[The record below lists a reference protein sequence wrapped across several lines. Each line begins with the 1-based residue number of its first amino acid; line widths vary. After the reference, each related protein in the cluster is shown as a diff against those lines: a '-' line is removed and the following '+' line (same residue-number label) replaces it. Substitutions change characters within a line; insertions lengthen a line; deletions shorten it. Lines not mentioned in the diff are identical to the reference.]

1 MRSGSLLVQRYII
14 AAIVPY
20 LLMALLLLTAILL
33 AQQSGRLAEILLVAR
48 VPTDL
53 LAEFSLSLIPNV
65 LVFAL
70 PTAMLVGALVGLSRM
85 GTDSELVAMRAAGI
99 GTWQMVWPVLL
110 LGCLLAAVAL
120 WVNMLVAP
128 EAARTLRRATIRAA
142 LYKMDSPVEPRTF
155 NTEIP
160 GYVIYVKD
168 GDKASGQWGRVF
180 LFAQPKDGPTRLV
193 TARSGRI
200 DSSSERSE
208 LVLSDAIST
217 SFPAAQGQ
225 GGTQATRATERLEQI
240 RFLLD
245 TGRGELLGE
254 LRRDD
259 ARPEEM
265 DWGQLVKEGGT
276 PRESRERLTIAY
288 RRLAFSMGP
297 LLFALLGAGLG
308 MRIRKGG
315 RGFGVLLSIAVLLLY
330 YLLSLLGEQMA
341 RSGAVPALVGTWISN
356 LLMAVWASLL
366 LLKRR
371 WHLFSWRFAALT
383 GRVAERGALTQAH
396 VGAQAFER
404 AGRGRLLGFPSLLD
418 RNVIRAVALS
428 FTTVLAALTAL
439 ILVFTLFDL
448 WKWIVER
455 GTGARTVLE
464 YLIYL
469 LPFVTVQLASPSMLV
484 AVLASYALMAR
495 RSEAIAWWACGQS
508 VFRLALPG
516 LFAAACAGLL
526 LWTVQERLMPAANLR
541 QDALRAQ
548 IRTGTAKASTQAGRL
563 WLASTETGRIY
574 SYEYDGTG
582 GKLYDVLVYEFDV
595 EGVHLRRI
603 IKGET
608 ADWTE
613 DGRMVLEGVEET
625 SLEGLQMMSRR
636 RASLEMER
644 PDSPDLFKPWADK
657 PSQLSAKE
665 LSTYIKTIRR
675 KGESVAPLMVALQR
689 KYAEPCGVVVMA
701 LIGIPLAL
709 AFGRRS
715 AVTALSS
722 AVAVGLAFWGMTS
735 GSQQMGAYGFLPP
748 AVAAWAPLVIFGA
761 TGTYLLARTRT

>member
-1 MRSGSLLVQRYII
+1 MRSGRFLIQRYII
-14 AAIVPY
+14 AAITPY

-53 LAEFSLSLIPNV
+53 LADFSFSLIPNV

-99 GTWQMVWPVLL
+99 GTWQILWPVLL
-110 LGCLLAAVAL
+110 LGCMLTLAAL
-120 WVNMLVAP
+120 WVNLMLAP
-128 EAARTLRRATIRAA
+128 EAARSLRRATIRAA

-168 GDKASGQWGRVF
+168 GDKVRGQWGRVF
-180 LFAQPKDGPTRLV
+180 LFAQPKEGPTRLV

-200 DSSSERSE
+200 DSSAERSE

-217 SFPAAQGQ
+217 SFAAKEGQ
-225 GGTQATRATERLEQI
+225 GGAASRATERLEQL

-245 TGRGELLGE
+245 TGRKELLGD
-254 LRRDD
+254 LRKEE

-265 DWGQLVKEGGT
+265 YWSELLASGAT
-276 PRESRERLTIAY
+276 NRESRERQTLAH

-297 LLFALLGAGLG
+297 LIFALLGAGLG
-308 MRIRKGG
+308 LRVRKGG
-315 RGFGVLLSIAVLLLY
+315 RGFGLLLSLGVLLAY
-330 YLLSLLGEQMA
+330 YLLSLFGEQLA
-341 RSGAVPALVGTWISN
+341 RSGAVPALAGTWAAN
-356 LLMAVWASLL
+356 LLTTGWALLL

-371 WHLFSWRFAALT
+371 GRFYGLRLPFTFSRRAAGPQPESASSSRGEARGV
-383 GRVAERGALTQAH
+383 GR
-396 VGAQAFER
+396 
-404 AGRGRLLGFPSLLD
+404 RLLGFPSLLD
-418 RNVIRAVALS
+418 KTVIRAITLS
-428 FTTVLAALTAL
+428 FVTVLAALTAL
-439 ILVFTLFDL
+439 ILVFTLFEL

-464 YLIYL
+464 YMLYL
-469 LPFVTVQLASPSMLV
+469 LPFVSVQLASPSMLV
-484 AVLASYALMAR
+484 AVLVSYALMAR

-516 LFAAACAGLL
+516 LFASVCAGLL
-526 LWTVQERLMPAANLR
+526 LWGVQERLMPAANIR

-548 IRTGTAKASTQAGRL
+548 IRTGTARAATQAGRV

-574 SYEYDGTG
+574 SYSYDGAG
-582 GKLYDVLVYEFDV
+582 GQLNDVSIYEFDR
-595 EGVHLRRI
+595 EGIHLSRI
-603 IKGET
+603 IKGER
-608 ADWTE
+608 ADWTN
-613 DGRMVLEGVEET
+613 DGRMFLEGVEET
-625 SLEGLQMMSRR
+625 YMDGLQMVSRQSAR
-636 RASLEMER
+636 LELER
-644 PDSPDLFKPWADK
+644 SDSSDLFKPWTDK

-665 LSTYIKTIRR
+665 LSAYIKTIRR
-675 KGESVAPLMVALQR
+675 KGEAVAPLMVALQR
-689 KYAEPCGVVVMA
+689 KYADPFGVVVMA
-701 LIGIPLAL
+701 LVGIPLAL

-715 AVTALSS
+715 AVAALSY
-722 AVAVGLAFWGMTS
+722 AVAVGLAFWGVTS
-735 GSQQMGAYGFLPP
+735 GSQQMGVYGFLPP
-748 AVAAWAPLVIFGA
+748 TVAAWAPVVIFGA

>member
-1 MRSGSLLVQRYII
+1 MRSGTLLVQRYII
-14 AAIVPY
+14 AAIIPY
-20 LLMALLLLTAILL
+20 LLMALILLTAILL
-33 AQQSGRLAEILLVAR
+33 AQQSGRLAEILMVAH

-99 GTWQMVWPVLL
+99 GTWQMLWPVLL
-110 LGCLLAAVAL
+110 LGLGLTAAAL
-120 WVNMLVAP
+120 WVNMQVAP
-128 EAARTLRRATIRAA
+128 ESARTLRRATIRAA

-168 GDKASGQWGRVF
+168 GDKARGQWGRVF

-200 DSSSERSE
+200 DSSAERSE

-217 SFPAAQGQ
+217 SFPAKEGQ
-225 GGTQATRATERLEQI
+225 GISASRTTERLEQL
-240 RFLLD
+240 RFVLD
-245 TGRGELLGE
+245 TGRQELLGD
-254 LRRDD
+254 LRRDEV
-259 ARPEEM
+259 RPEEM
-265 DWGQLVKEGGT
+265 DWYDLLRAGGT
-276 PRESRERLTIAY
+276 ARESRERLTLAY
-288 RRLAFSMGP
+288 KRLAFSMGP
-297 LLFALLGAGLG
+297 VIFALLGAGLG
-308 MRIRKGG
+308 MRVRKGG
-315 RGFGVLLSIAVLLLY
+315 RGFGLLLSLAVLLLY
-330 YLLSLLGEQMA
+330 YLLSLFGEQLS
-341 RSGAVPALVGTWISN
+341 RSGAVPPLMGTFMAN
-356 LLMAVWASLL
+356 LLTTAWALLL

-371 WHLFSWRFAALT
+371 
-383 GRVAERGALTQAH
+383 GRLYGLSLPAILRRGASRGALAS
-396 VGAQAFER
+396 AQ
-404 AGRGRLLGFPSLLD
+404 GRGRAYERESRRLLGFPSLLD
-418 RNVIRAVALS
+418 KTVIRAIALS
-428 FTTVLAALTAL
+428 FATVLTALTSL

-464 YLIYL
+464 YLLYL
-469 LPFVTVQLASPSMLV
+469 LPFVSVQLASPSMLV
-484 AVLASYALMAR
+484 AVLISYALMAR
-495 RSEAIAWWACGQS
+495 RSEAVAWWACGQS

-516 LFAAACAGLL
+516 LFAAVCAGFL

-548 IRTGTAKASTQAGRL
+548 IRTGTARASTQGGRL
-563 WLASTETGRIY
+563 WLASTETGRLY

-582 GKLYDVLVYEFDV
+582 GKLYDVLIYEFDG
-595 EGVHLRRI
+595 EGIHLSRI

-608 ADWTE
+608 ADWNAQ
-613 DGRMVLEGVEET
+613 GRMVLEGVEET
-625 SLEGLQMMSRR
+625 TLNGLQIVSRQSAR
-636 RASLEMER
+636 MEMDR
-644 PDSPDLFKPWADK
+644 SDSTDLFKPWADK

-665 LSTYIKTIRR
+665 LSAYIKTIRR

-689 KYAEPCGVVVMA
+689 KYVEPFGVLVMA

-715 AVTALSS
+715 AVAALSS

-735 GSQQMGAYGFLPP
+735 GSQQMGVYGFLPP
-748 AVAAWAPLVIFGA
+748 AVAAWAPIVIFGA